1 MLHER
6 VLLFLV
12 GTTVLHSVVPSFP
25 IKLLTLFPAAESDV
39 FSGSASSSDS
49 EL

>member
-6 VLLFLV
+6 VLLFSV

-25 IKLLTLFPAAESDV
+25 IKLLTWFPDAESGV
-39 FSGSASSSDS
+39 FSGSASS
-49 EL
+49 